1 MNCVIVQHYPINCFH
16 NESKLFHQLSWLE
29 GLKVGCKTG
38 TGWSVS
44 ADQVLTLGSV
54 GGLDVVVL
62 VFVVGKFGSRIVT
75 TGAGVGQVGRGWET
89 GVIGCM
95 I

>member
-1 MNCVIVQHYPINCFH
+1 MIVQRYPINCFH

-38 TGWSVS
+38 TGWLVS

-62 VFVVGKFGSRIVT
+62 VLVVVVGKFGSRIVT
-75 TGAGVGQVGRGWET
+75 TGAGVGQVGMVWET